1 MKPIIHKHHV
11 IKFKNGKRIR
21 TNTLVVYTIKEHAK
35 EHKRLWELGGHW
47 KDELAY
53 KGLSGLI
60 GKEEM
65 LREVY
70 KHNGENRIGKKH
82 KGDLGRFSHWKGK
95 KLSAQHREK
104 LRLCRIGKKQTD
116 HQKQVTREL
125 RQKAYTI
132 TDPKGNTFNIIN
144 LLEFSRK
151 HNLDQGNLTKVAQ
164 EKATQ
169 HKGYK
174 VKYRKLRKHTPM
186 LSGQW

>member
-21 TNTLVVYTIKEHAK
+21 TKKLVVYTIEEHAK

-47 KDELAY
+47 KDKLAY
-53 KGLSGLI
+53 KGLSGMI

-65 LREVY
+65 MREIW
-70 KHNGENRIGKKH
+70 KFNGIANRGRKN
-82 KGDLGRFSHWKGK
+82 KGDLSRFSHWKGK

-144 LLEFSRK
+144 LLEFARK
-151 HNLDQGNLTKVAQ
+151 NNLDQGNLTKVAQ
-164 EKATQ
+164 KKILS
-169 HKGYK
+169 HKGYQVSYK
-174 VKYRKLRKHTPM
+174 
-186 LSGQW
+186 

>member
-21 TNTLVVYTIKEHAK
+21 TKKLVVYTIEEHAK

-47 KDELAY
+47 KDKLAY
-53 KGLSGLI
+53 KGLSGMI

-65 LREVY
+65 MREIW
-70 KHNGENRIGKKH
+70 KHNGLAQRGRKN
-82 KGDLGRFSHWKGK
+82 KGDLSRFSHWKGK
-95 KLSAQHREK
+95 KLSAKHKAKIARW
-104 LRLCRIGKKQTD
+104 GMKQTD

-174 VKYRKLRKHTPM
+174 VKYRKLRKQTPM
-186 LSGQW
+186 LSGQY